1 MLRKEVFTSAK
12 SLVESVKKNGKLP
25 KTVGKNSVYSVGYV
39 YGMMLKEL
47 KKDKIELK
55 KVKNPSNK
63 VGDNINEQVLVNDY
77 LDMNKRFVAYV
88 KKNGQVPSYI
98 VTRKSKKRV
107 NVNLFIFCLAK
118 ILVYYYNNKALPKYC
133 IMNSKDVTGNVKPKK
148 NSCTNP
154 YLSKGHCT
162 NQGGRCLGQPNS
174 YYCGV
179 QMIWQILHKFGIKD
193 ISKNTIAQW
202 CGTTTR
208 GTDHN
213 GMKTCIAKVNKVKGT
228 NLKIEFKY
236 LSDMGSTKKERWTA
250 IGKLICKSNVGV
262 GIHSMYRQK
271 YGHYECLQM
280 VNTSNADTYVLNSLG
295 NKCKSPA
302 FCGYIET
309 RSWNEWQKYISMI
322 SQPSIIIITKQ

>member
-12 SLVESVKKNGKLP
+12 MLVDMVKKDKKIP
-25 KTVGKNSVYSVGYV
+25 KKVNQIDVYDLCYIYGLQLNSINKS
-39 YGMMLKEL
+39 
-47 KKDKIELK
+47 KIELK
-55 KVKNPSNK
+55 NIKAPSNNN
-63 VGDNINEQVLVNDY
+63 GESINEKVLVNDY
-77 LDMNKRFVAYV
+77 LDMNKRMIAFI

-98 VTRKSKKRV
+98 VTKKSKKKV

-118 ILVYYYNNKALPKYC
+118 ILVYYNNNKALPNYC
-133 IMNSKDVTGNVKPKK
+133 IMNVNDLKGKSTPKK
-148 NSCTNP
+148 DNCTNP

-162 NQGGRCLGQPNS
+162 NQGGSCLGQPNS

-179 QMIWQILHKFGIKD
+179 QTIWQILYKLGIKD
-193 ISKNTIAQW
+193 FSKDTLAKW
-202 CGTTTR
+202 CGTTKN
-208 GTDHN
+208 GTSHD

-228 NLKIEFKY
+228 KLKIEFKN
-236 LSDMGSTKKERWTA
+236 LSDMGSTQKERWTA

-280 VNTSNADTYVLNSLG
+280 VNTSKADTYVLNSLG

-302 FCGYIET
+302 FCGYVET
-309 RSWNEWQKYISMI
+309 RSWNEWQKYIGMI

>member
-12 SLVESVKKNGKLP
+12 SLVESTKKNKKIP
-25 KTVGKNSVYSVGYV
+25 NTVEKNTVYSVGYM

-55 KVKNPSNK
+55 KVKSPSNNT
-63 VGDNINEQVLVNDY
+63 GDNINEQVLVNDY

-88 KKNGQVPSYI
+88 KKNGKVPSYI
-98 VTRKSKKRV
+98 VTKKSKKKV

-118 ILVYYYNNKALPKYC
+118 ILVYYNNNKALPNYC
-133 IMNSKDVTGNVKPKK
+133 IMNSKDVTGVVKPKT

-162 NQGGRCLGQPNS
+162 NQGGNCLGQPNS

-179 QMIWQILHKFGIKD
+179 QTIWQILFKLGIKD
-193 ISKNTIAQW
+193 YSKDTLAKW
-202 CGTTTR
+202 CGTTTK
-208 GTDHN
+208 GTSHD
-213 GMKTCIAKVNKVKGT
+213 GMKTCIAKINKEKGIK
-228 NLKIEFKY
+228 LKIEFKN
-236 LSDMGSTKKERWTA
+236 LSYMGSTQKERWTN
-250 IGKLICKSNVGV
+250 IGKLICKPNVGV
-262 GIHSMYRQK
+262 GIHSMYRQQ

-280 VNTSNADTYVLNSLG
+280 VNVSNSNTYVLNSLG
-295 NKCKSPA
+295 NKCKAPA
-302 FCGYIET
+302 FCGYVET